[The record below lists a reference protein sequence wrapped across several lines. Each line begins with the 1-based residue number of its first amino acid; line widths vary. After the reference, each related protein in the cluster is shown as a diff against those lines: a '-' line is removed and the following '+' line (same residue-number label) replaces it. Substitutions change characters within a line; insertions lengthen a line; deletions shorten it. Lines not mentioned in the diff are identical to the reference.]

1 MTTIAAMQNK
11 RTKQIVLC
19 HDWRISTTN
28 WEIISENAKKLI
40 QFNHFA
46 LLWCGSE
53 HLKDLVSFKYREMFN
68 NLTIEDEEDVLA
80 FYQIYFDHV
89 LNDST
94 VKATEK
100 NGESRHTAD
109 YIIITPTDIYEI
121 NTFGEFWGTDLR
133 QKKYES
139 EVKLAVAG
147 SGWDTCQHFIEWF
160 LDQSTVEEFSP
171 EVMSNILK
179 LGAEYAGKRK
189 TSCNQNI
196 TIYKSTDIFIGDAC
210 N

>member
-1 MTTIAAMQNK
+1 
-11 RTKQIVLC
+11 
-19 HDWRISTTN
+19 
-28 WEIISENAKKLI
+28 
-40 QFNHFA
+40 
-46 LLWCGSE
+46 
-53 HLKDLVSFKYREMFN
+53 MFN

-147 SGWDTCQHFIEWF
+147 SG
-160 LDQSTVEEFSP
+160 
-171 EVMSNILK
+171 
-179 LGAEYAGKRK
+179 
-189 TSCNQNI
+189 
-196 TIYKSTDIFIGDAC
+196 
-210 N
+210 